1 MIRFE
6 TSDLTI
12 ELLNE
17 SIYRVDSVDNM
28 FSYTKQYSSSDGS
41 QVSSSKI
48 GIKIYQHKELVGSCI
63 ILGIGGATAIT
74 QYSYIIASENILI
87 CCGDSV
93 FCLSLPSLELLW
105 NQKLDHITCFQIFKC
120 EDDFLIHGEIDITRI
135 DTEGKIK
142 WRFSGKDIF
151 VSLTQEKAISI
162 LPDGVLLTDFG
173 QTKYKIDFDGKL
185 IWTNNSNM

>member
-48 GIKIYQHKELVGSCI
+48 GIKIYQHKEIVDSCI
-63 ILGIGGATAIT
+63 IIGIGGVSAIT

-93 FCLSLPSLELLW
+93 FCLSLPSLELVW
-105 NQKLDHITCFQIFKC
+105 NMKLDDITCFQIFKC
-120 EDDFLIHGEIDITRI
+120 EDDFLIHGEIEITRI

-142 WRFSGKDIF
+142 WKFSGKDIF

-162 LPDGVLLTDFG
+162 LPDGVLLTDFE

-185 IWTNNSNM
+185 TWTNNSNM